1 VRRGLSDSGGDIR
14 LEVKRTNGHFLIRV
28 TDTTTPVSV
37 NPEEEAFGKLML
49 ETCAKQLGA
58 EIRREV
64 QGLRTDVLI
73 TMLVE
78 DMKGADA

>member
-1 VRRGLSDSGGDIR
+1 
-14 LEVKRTNGHFLIRV
+14 
-28 TDTTTPVSV
+28 
-37 NPEEEAFGKLML
+37 LML

-64 QGLRTDVLI
+64 DGHRTDVLV

-78 DMKGADA
+78 EKKDTDI

>member
-1 VRRGLSDSGGDIR
+1 MRRGLSDGGGDIHLQVR
-14 LEVKRTNGHFLIRV
+14 RTNGHFLIRV
-28 TDTTTPVSV
+28 TDTVTPVSV

-58 EIRREV
+58 KIVREV
-64 QGLRTDVLI
+64 EGHRTDVLV

-78 DMKGADA
+78 EMKEADA